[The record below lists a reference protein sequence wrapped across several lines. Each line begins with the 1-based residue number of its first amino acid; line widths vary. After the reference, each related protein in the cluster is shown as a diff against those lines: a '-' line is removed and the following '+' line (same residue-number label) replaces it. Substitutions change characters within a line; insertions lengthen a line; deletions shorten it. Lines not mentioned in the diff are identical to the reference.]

1 MGNKYLNE
9 NQLPFCKG
17 CGHSVVTENTEK
29 ALNKL
34 GLLPLDVILV
44 TDIGCHGIIDK
55 AFITHTVHG
64 LHGRSVAL
72 ASGISAGLNNPQKK
86 VLVFL
91 GDGGA
96 TIGMQHI
103 IDAAHNNYNMTVVI
117 HNNMLYGM
125 TGGQPSEFTPFGF
138 KTPTLTEGADHAS
151 YDICKIAVSAGA
163 NYVRRIICIGDFSD
177 LLSEAFAVKG
187 FSLIEVIEICPS
199 YGIKANPGMKLGK
212 VAEEAG
218 LPAKLYVHEDREA
231 FITKINESSGSLID
245 QISELAVT
253 YHSDINQPIRIMI
266 CGSAGEGVQ
275 VAAEMFAKS
284 AIISGLNSTKKGS
297 YPVTVGVGFS
307 SSEIIISPEPIEYTG
322 FQYPEIIFITSQDGL
337 DYARNT
343 IHAMQET
350 NIIYIDESLDVPETK
365 ARVIKLD
372 FRKKAGGK
380 YASVYALLFYLDTS
394 GIFPKE
400 ALYDIFARTFS
411 TAKFDIKTLLN

>member
-17 CGHSVVTENTEK
+17 CGHSLITENTEK
-29 ALNKL
+29 ALHKL
-34 GLLPLDVILV
+34 DLLPLDIILV

-55 AFITHTVHG
+55 AFVTHTVHG

-72 ASGISAGLNNPQKK
+72 ASGVSAGLNNPQKK

-117 HNNMLYGM
+117 HNNFLYGM
-125 TGGQPSEFTPFGF
+125 TGGQPSEFTPLGF
-138 KTPTLTEGADHAS
+138 KTPTLSEGADHS
-151 YDICKIAVSAGA
+151 NYDICKIVAASGA
-163 NYVRRIICIGDFSD
+163 NYVRRIIGIGDFSEH
-177 LLSEAFAVKG
+177 LAEAFAVKG

-218 LPAKLYVHEDREA
+218 LIAKLYINEDKPA
-231 FITKINESSGSLID
+231 FVTKIYEPSETLID
-245 QISELAVT
+245 QIKELTVK
-253 YHSDINQPIRIMI
+253 YSSNIKHPVRIML

-284 AIISGLNSTKKGS
+284 AIISGLNTTKKGS

-307 SSEIIISPEPIEYTG
+307 SSEIIISSEQIDFTG
-322 FQYPEIIFITSQDGL
+322 FQSPEIIFITSRDGL
-337 DYARNT
+337 DYAKNT
-343 IHAMQET
+343 IKDMAE
-350 NIIYIDESLDVPETK
+350 NSYIYIDESLDVPETK
-365 ARVIKLD
+365 ARIVKHD
-372 FRKKAGGK
+372 FRSKAGGK
-380 YASVYALLFYLDTS
+380 YASVYALLLYLNS
-394 GIFPKE
+394 SEIFPKE
-400 ALYDIFARTFS
+400 ALYDIFSQTMVS
-411 TAKFDIKTLLN
+411 SKVDISRLLN